1 MAQAGINSNGYVLNI
16 GTTIDKG
23 QIKQAKA
30 ELDKFKADAE
40 KNGKINLTI
49 TYDKAKGVKTQIE
62 QLKTATGEYATVVS
76 KLNSQGQVLE
86 QVITR
91 VGRSSNNAT
100 SGINSLNQA
109 QQNLNNSTK
118 RSISVF
124 QDFTDTF
131 LKMAKFNTINMIY
144 DGLIDKMSEAIQIT
158 NDFDAAMT
166 EFKKVTDTTN
176 LSLTEYTENLAKLG
190 SAVGLGATS
199 MLEASTEFSKSGFNP
214 EDSANLAQVAMLY
227 TNIADEELSAG
238 EAASY
243 IISQMK
249 AFNIEAKDAISIID
263 KTNEVKLLLTS
274 INCVNFW
281 KAKTLIRHANQK
293 PSLI

>member
-176 LSLTEYTENLAKLG
+176 LSLTEYTETLAKLG

>member
-176 LSLTEYTENLAKLG
+176 LSLTEYTETLAKLG

-249 AFNIEAKDAISIID
+249 AFNIEAEDAISIID

>member
-30 ELDKFKADAE
+30 ELDKFRADAE

-100 SGINSLNQA
+100 SGINNLNQA

-249 AFNIEAKDAISIID
+249 AFNIEAEDAISIID
-263 KTNEVKLLLTS
+263 KTNEVKLFVTS
-274 INCVNFW
+274 LNRVNCGE
-281 KAKTLIRHANQK
+281 K
-293 PSLI
+293 PMMFVSYNVI

>member
-30 ELDKFKADAE
+30 ELDKFRADAE

-124 QDFTDTF
+124 QDFTNTF

-158 NDFDAAMT
+158 NDFDKAMT

-176 LSLTEYTENLAKLG
+176 LSLTEYTETLAKLG

-263 KTNEVKLLLTS
+263 KTNEVKLFVTS
-274 INCVNFW
+274 LNRVNCGE
-281 KAKTLIRHANQK
+281 K
-293 PSLI
+293 PMMFVSYNVI

>member
-124 QDFTDTF
+124 QDFTNTF

-158 NDFDAAMT
+158 NDFDKAMT

-176 LSLTEYTENLAKLG
+176 LSLTEYTETLAKLG

-249 AFNIEAKDAISIID
+249 AFNIEAEDAISIID
-263 KTNEVKLLLTS
+263 KTNEVKLFVTS
-274 INCVNFW
+274 LNRVNCGE
-281 KAKTLIRHANQK
+281 K
-293 PSLI
+293 PMMFVSYNVI

>member
-1 MAQAGINSNGYVLNI
+1 MAQASINSNGYVLNI

-118 RSISVF
+118 RSINVF
-124 QDFTDTF
+124 QDFTNTF

-158 NDFDAAMT
+158 NDFDKAMT

-176 LSLTEYTENLAKLG
+176 LSLTEYTETLAKLG

-249 AFNIEAKDAISIID
+249 AFNIEAEDAISIID
-263 KTNEVKLLLTS
+263 KTNEVKLFVTS
-274 INCVNFW
+274 LNRVNCGENPMMFVSYNV
-281 KAKTLIRHANQK
+281 I
-293 PSLI
+293 

>member
-263 KTNEVKLLLTS
+263 KTNEVKLFVTS
-274 INCVNFW
+274 LNRVNCGE
-281 KAKTLIRHANQK
+281 K
-293 PSLI
+293 PMMFVSYNVI